1 MMPILLIVLSAC
13 GFFAVMVGVSKLADR
28 TKAKPVAKDARTI
41 NFQGIDDAGKLTR
54 QKAELEARVKALA
67 SKEASLIA
75 SMQEFEQ
82 GTDARKGA
90 KLAAEQDEINAAIAA
105 RSAVEARVHQLRESE
120 RKLAD
125 AVSDLQDEADR
136 RKAQVDDLS
145 ADVADL
151 TRTKDALDES
161 ITTLLSRQRE
171 IEADMAELDRDID
184 ERRRER
190 VAEMEAAVAAQK
202 ELALSKI
209 MAWTESEKSRLQ
221 ERFESSYQSE
231 VTDLRRQLIEK
242 VTAEFDS
249 IHEYFS
255 AFASERKL
263 MAETEI
269 KEFLAEKRSTILSN
283 LE

>member
-54 QKAELEARVKALA
+54 QKAELEARVNALA

-82 GTDARKGA
+82 GIDARKGA
-90 KLAAEQDEINAAIAA
+90 KLAAEQDEINAAVAA
-105 RSAVEARVHQLRESE
+105 KNAVEARVHELRETE

-125 AVSDLQDEADR
+125 IVSDLQADTDRKKTHADE
-136 RKAQVDDLS
+136 LS

-161 ITTLLSRQRE
+161 ITTLLARQRE
-171 IEADMAELDRDID
+171 LEAEMAELDRDID
-184 ERRRER
+184 ARRRER

-231 VTDLRRQLIEK
+231 LTDLRRQLIEK

>member
-1 MMPILLIVLSAC
+1 
-13 GFFAVMVGVSKLADR
+13 MVGVFKLTDR
-28 TKAKPVAKDARTI
+28 AKTKPVAKDARTV

-54 QKAELEARVKALA
+54 RKAELEARIKALTA
-67 SKEASLIA
+67 KEASLIA
-75 SMQEFEQ
+75 SVEEYER
-82 GTDARKGA
+82 GIDTRKAA

-105 RSAVEARVHQLRESE
+105 RSAAEARVHQLRENE

-125 AVSDLQDEADR
+125 AVSDLQDEVDR
-136 RKAQVDDLS
+136 GKARVDDLS
-145 ADVADL
+145 TDVADL
-151 TRTKDALDES
+151 TRTKEALDEG
-161 ITTLLSRQRE
+161 ITTLLSRQRG

-184 ERRRER
+184 ERRREKLS
-190 VAEMEAAVAAQK
+190 EMEAAVAAQK

-231 VTDLRRQLIEK
+231 LTDLRRQLIEK

-269 KEFLAEKRSTILSN
+269 KEFLAEKRS
-283 LE
+283 

>member
-105 RSAVEARVHQLRESE
+105 RSAVEARVH
-120 RKLAD
+120 
-125 AVSDLQDEADR
+125 
-136 RKAQVDDLS
+136 
-145 ADVADL
+145 
-151 TRTKDALDES
+151 
-161 ITTLLSRQRE
+161 
-171 IEADMAELDRDID
+171 
-184 ERRRER
+184 
-190 VAEMEAAVAAQK
+190 
-202 ELALSKI
+202 
-209 MAWTESEKSRLQ
+209 
-221 ERFESSYQSE
+221 
-231 VTDLRRQLIEK
+231 
-242 VTAEFDS
+242 
-249 IHEYFS
+249 
-255 AFASERKL
+255 
-263 MAETEI
+263 
-269 KEFLAEKRSTILSN
+269 
-283 LE
+283 